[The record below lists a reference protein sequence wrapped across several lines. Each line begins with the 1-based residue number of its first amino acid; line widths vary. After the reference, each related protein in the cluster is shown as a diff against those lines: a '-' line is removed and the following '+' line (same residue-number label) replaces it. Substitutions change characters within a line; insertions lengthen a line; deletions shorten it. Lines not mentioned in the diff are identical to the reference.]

1 MSDHTPVTNRRGRS
15 RRGATLAL
23 ALVAGLAAAFAP
35 AVLTGSTGVDALQR
49 AMLAVLVTFVGA
61 HGHRQ
66 SWLVA
71 GALCVLPARGFS
83 LVLVI
88 VGLAIA
94 AAAART
100 RRRSKD
106 SGAVAVGLLINAIL
120 WFPGVGPLFLSPLVG
135 LGAIVVLMTSGW
147 RQLRGRQRLALSA
160 SLAVGGLFVLLC
172 LAATSWAAVS
182 ARGDVEVG
190 TASARKALASVRRGD
205 SAAARSSLAKAQRHL
220 TRADRTFAGTTL
232 APAHLV
238 PGLSQQLRAV
248 QVSVQQAL
256 AISDAADALVAT
268 DYDQL
273 RYRGRLDLAQ
283 ITALQPQSSEVQRVL
298 TEADRNL
305 AHISKGWLVP
315 PLRTR
320 VDGFSDEVSGARR
333 DASLAT
339 ELLRVVPGLLGG
351 DETRR
356 YLVVFITP
364 AELRGAGGFVGSYA
378 ELKAVDGDV
387 DLVRSGRIDDLLAAA
402 EPGVRSIKGQKE
414 YLARYGQFQPADFL
428 QDTTYSPDWPT
439 DADVLAQLYPQSG
452 GSAVDG
458 VIAVDPTGL
467 AALLELTG
475 PVTVEGLGTPLSS
488 DNAVSLLTRDQYLL
502 LGDRAQRGDIL
513 AAATKA
519 TFEKLTSASLPT
531 PRRLGAVLGP
541 AARGRHLQLW
551 SKTKQEQALFK
562 RVHADG
568 HVVVPKGQDG
578 LLVVNQNTGNNKI
591 DAYLR
596 REVHYDASIDA
607 RTGQLSGK
615 VRIVLHNDVP
625 LDPLPSAVIDNT
637 RGFPA
642 GSNVGR
648 VSVYTPQAMTGA
660 TIDGAELVITPVRE
674 LGLNVW
680 DTPLLTI
687 PAGKSITIE
696 VDLAGG
702 VDLRKHYRFT
712 YLPQPVANADVFSGR
727 IEVRNGHFAAGSGQ
741 SIEIKARAEAPL
753 SLVSAVSR

>member
-1 MSDHTPVTNRRGRS
+1 M
-15 RRGATLAL
+15 
-23 ALVAGLAAAFAP
+23 AGLAAAFAP
-35 AVLTGSTGVDALQR
+35 AALTGSTGVDALQR
-49 AMLAVLVTFVGA
+49 ALLAVLVTFVGA
-61 HGHRQ
+61 RGHRQ
-66 SWLVA
+66 SWLLA
-71 GALCVLPARGFS
+71 GALCVIPARGFS
-83 LVLVI
+83 LILVI
-88 VGLAIA
+88 VALIISVLAT
-94 AAAART
+94 RT
-100 RRRSKD
+100 RRRSKET
-106 SGAVAVGLLINAIL
+106 GAVVVGLLVNAIF
-120 WFPGVGPLFLSPLVG
+120 WFPGIEPLLLTPLVG
-135 LGAIVVLMTSGW
+135 LGAVIVLINSGW

-160 SLAVGGLFVLLC
+160 SLALVGLFGILC
-172 LAATSWAAVS
+172 VAATTWAAVS

-205 SAAARSSLAKAQRHL
+205 SAAARSSLADAQRHL
-220 TRADRTFAGTTL
+220 TRADHAFAAATV
-232 APAHLV
+232 APSHLV

-268 DYDQL
+268 DYDKL

-283 ITALQPQSSEVQRVL
+283 ITALQQQSSEVQRVL

-305 AHISKGWLVP
+305 AHISQGWLVS

-339 ELLRVVPGLLGG
+339 ELLRLVPGLLGG

-378 ELKAVDGDV
+378 ELEAVDGDV
-387 DLVRSGRIDDLLAAA
+387 NLVRSGRIDDLLAAA
-402 EPGVRSIKGQKE
+402 EPGERAITGQSE
-414 YLARYGQFQPADFL
+414 YLARYGQFRPADFL

-439 DADVLAQLYPQSG
+439 DAEVLAQLYPQSG
-452 GSAVDG
+452 GVAVDG

-467 AALLELTG
+467 ASLLELTG
-475 PVTVEGLGTPLSS
+475 PVTVEGLGTPLSAK
-488 DNAVSLLTRDQYLL
+488 NAVSLLTRDQYLL

-551 SKTKQEQALFK
+551 SKTGQEQVLFK
-562 RVHADG
+562 RLHADG
-568 HVVVPKGQDG
+568 HVAVPKGQDG
-578 LLVVNQNTGNNKI
+578 LLIVNQNTGNNKI

-596 REVHYDASIDA
+596 REVHYDAAIDA
-607 RTGQLSGK
+607 QTGRLTAK

-625 LDPLPSAVIDNT
+625 QVPLPPAVADNT
-637 RGFPA
+637 RGFPV

-648 VSVYTPQAMTGA
+648 VSIYTPQAIEAA
-660 TIDGAELVITPVRE
+660 TVDGTKLVITPVRE

-680 DTPLLTI
+680 DTPLLAI
-687 PAGKSITIE
+687 PAGESLTIE
-696 VDLAGG
+696 LELSGG
-702 VDLRKHYRFT
+702 VDLTKHYRFT
-712 YLPQPVANADVFSGR
+712 YFPQPVANADVFSGR
-727 IEVRNGHFAAGSGQ
+727 MEVRNGHFAAGSGQ
-741 SIEIKARAEAPL
+741 SIEIEGRAEAPL
-753 SLVSAVSR
+753 SVVSAVSR

>member
-1 MSDHTPVTNRRGRS
+1 M
-15 RRGATLAL
+15 
-23 ALVAGLAAAFAP
+23 AGLAAAFAP
-35 AVLTGSTGVDALQR
+35 AALTGSTGVDALQR
-49 AMLAVLVTFVGA
+49 ALLAVLVTFVGA
-61 HGHRQ
+61 RGHRQ
-66 SWLVA
+66 SWLLA
-71 GALCVLPARGFS
+71 GALCVIPARGFS
-83 LVLVI
+83 LILVI
-88 VGLAIA
+88 VALIISVLAT
-94 AAAART
+94 RT
-100 RRRSKD
+100 RRRSKET
-106 SGAVAVGLLINAIL
+106 GAVVVGLLVNAIF
-120 WFPGVGPLFLSPLVG
+120 WFPGIEPLLLTPLVG
-135 LGAIVVLMTSGW
+135 LGAVIVLINSGW

-160 SLAVGGLFVLLC
+160 SLALVGLFGILC
-172 LAATSWAAVS
+172 VAATTWAAVS

-205 SAAARSSLAKAQRHL
+205 SAAARSSLADAQRHL
-220 TRADRTFAGTTL
+220 TRADHAFAAATV
-232 APAHLV
+232 APSHLV

-268 DYDQL
+268 DYDKL

-305 AHISKGWLVP
+305 AHISQGWLVS

-339 ELLRVVPGLLGG
+339 ELLRLVPGLLGG

-378 ELKAVDGDV
+378 ELEAVDGDV
-387 DLVRSGRIDDLLAAA
+387 NLVRSGRIDDLLAAA
-402 EPGVRSIKGQKE
+402 EPGERAITGQSE
-414 YLARYGQFQPADFL
+414 YLARYGQFRPADFL

-439 DADVLAQLYPQSG
+439 DAEVLAQLYPQSG
-452 GSAVDG
+452 GVAVDG

-467 AALLELTG
+467 ASLLELTG
-475 PVTVEGLGTPLSS
+475 PVTVEGLGTPLSAK
-488 DNAVSLLTRDQYLL
+488 NAVSLLTRDQYLL

-551 SKTKQEQALFK
+551 SKTGQEQVLFK
-562 RVHADG
+562 RLHADG
-568 HVVVPKGQDG
+568 HVAVPKGQDG
-578 LLVVNQNTGNNKI
+578 LLIVNQNTGNNKI

-596 REVHYDASIDA
+596 REVHYDAAIDA
-607 RTGQLSGK
+607 QTGRLTAK

-625 LDPLPSAVIDNT
+625 QVPLPPAVADNT
-637 RGFPA
+637 RGFPV

-648 VSVYTPQAMTGA
+648 VSIYTPQAIEAA
-660 TIDGAELVITPVRE
+660 TVDGTKLVITPVRE

-680 DTPLLTI
+680 DTPLLAI
-687 PAGKSITIE
+687 PAGESLTIE
-696 VDLAGG
+696 LELSGG
-702 VDLRKHYRFT
+702 VDLTKHYRFT
-712 YLPQPVANADVFSGR
+712 YFPQPVANADVFSGR
-727 IEVRNGHFAAGSGQ
+727 MEVRNGHFAAGSGQ
-741 SIEIKARAEAPL
+741 SIEIEGRAEAPL
-753 SLVSAVSR
+753 SVVSAVSR